1 MKIIVLGVSGLIGN
15 EIFRFLSHNSNWDVY
30 GTLRNLENGLIF
42 PTSLKENLLHSPNLL
57 NDNELTN
64 FLKGSKPDVII
75 NAVGITKHKLKPGD
89 ILEIIPINSL
99 FPHRLAKI
107 CDSLSIRLIHIST
120 DCVFS
125 GNKGNYLESDLTDA
139 TDIYGKSKAL
149 GELKNISSLTL
160 RTSTIGYEINS
171 TFGLLNWFL
180 SQKETC
186 KGYSKAIFSGFPA
199 SYFASILQRYVI
211 PNGNLRGLYNVAS
224 EPISKFDLLKNIADI
239 YELDIRI
246 EKNDSFEID
255 RSLNADLFNKLTGFV
270 SPKWPELIKFMYQN
284 QKEVKNV

>member
-1 MKIIVLGVSGLIGN
+1 MKIIVLGANGLIGN
-15 EIFRFLSHNSNWDVY
+15 EIFRFLSHNSKWDIY
-30 GTLRNLENGLIF
+30 GTLRNKEDDLIF
-42 PTSLKENLLHSPNLL
+42 PSSLKENLLHSPNLL

-64 FLKGSKPDVII
+64 FLKALKPDVII
-75 NAVGITKHKLKPGD
+75 NAVGLTKHKLESED
-89 ILEIIPINSL
+89 VLEIIPINSL
-99 FPHRLAKI
+99 FPHSLAKI

-149 GELKNISSLTL
+149 GELRSYSSLTL
-160 RTSTIGYEINS
+160 RTSTIGYELNS

-180 SQKETC
+180 SQREKC

-199 SYFASILQRYVI
+199 SYFAFILQNYVI
-211 PNGNLRGLYNVAS
+211 PNGNIRGLYNIAS

-246 EKNDSFEID
+246 EKDDSFEID
-255 RSLNADLFNKLTGFV
+255 RSLNADLFNKRTGFV
-270 SPKWPELIKFMYQN
+270 PPKWPELIKFMYQN
-284 QKEVKNV
+284 QKKVKYV

>member
-1 MKIIVLGVSGLIGN
+1 MKIIVFGASGLIGN
-15 EIFRFLSHNSNWDVY
+15 EIFRFLNHNSKWDIY
-30 GTLRNLENGLIF
+30 GTLRNAEDSLIF
-42 PTSLKENLLHSPNLL
+42 PTSLKENLLHSPDLL
-57 NDNELTN
+57 NDNELNN
-64 FLKGSKPDVII
+64 FLKSLKPDVII
-75 NAVGITKHKLKPGD
+75 NAVGITKHKRKSED

-120 DCVFS
+120 DCVFL

-149 GELKNISSLTL
+149 GELKTNSSLTL
-160 RTSTIGYEINS
+160 RTSTIGYELNT

-180 SQKETC
+180 SQKEMC

-199 SYFASILQRYVI
+199 SYFAFILQHYVI
-211 PNGNLRGLYNVAS
+211 PNENIRGLYNLAS
-224 EPISKFDLLKNIADI
+224 EPISKFDLLKNIADM
-239 YELDIRI
+239 YGLDIRI
-246 EKNDSFEID
+246 EKDDSFEID

-270 SPKWPELIKFMYQN
+270 PPKWPELIKFMYQN

>member
-1 MKIIVLGVSGLIGN
+1 MKIIVLGANGLIGN
-15 EIFRFLSHNSNWDVY
+15 EIFRFLSHNSKWGIY
-30 GTLRNLENGLIF
+30 GTLRNAEDGLMF
-42 PTSLKENLLHSPNLL
+42 PTSLKENLLHSPNLV

-64 FLKGSKPDVII
+64 FLKSLKPDVII
-75 NAVGITKHKLKPGD
+75 NAVGITKHKLESED
-89 ILEIIPINSL
+89 ILEIIPINSI

-139 TDIYGKSKAL
+139 IDIYGKSKAL
-149 GELKNISSLTL
+149 GELKTNNALTL
-160 RTSTIGYEINS
+160 RTSTIGYELNS

-180 SQKETC
+180 SQKDMC

-199 SYFASILQRYVI
+199 SYFAFILQHYVI
-211 PNGNLRGLYNVAS
+211 PNDNLRGLYNLAS
-224 EPISKFDLLKNIADI
+224 EPISKFDLLKNIAYI
-239 YELDIRI
+239 YGLDIRI
-246 EKNDSFEID
+246 EKDDSFVID

-270 SPKWPELIKFMYQN
+270 PPKWHELIKFMYEN